1 MMWSQCCRA
10 CRKKHGNC
18 SDVRKDC
25 KYWSEEPNSY
35 CTKTY
40 QGFMA
45 ANCCNS
51 CKGKGGACKDSNDN
65 CQAAGCNAASW
76 YPDLCKKTCGV

>member
-10 CRKKHGNC
+10 CRKKHGNW
-18 SDVRKDC
+18 SD
-25 KYWSEEPNSY
+25 EPNSY

-51 CKGKGGACKDSNDN
+51 CKDKGGACK
-65 CQAAGCNAASW
+65 
-76 YPDLCKKTCGV
+76 